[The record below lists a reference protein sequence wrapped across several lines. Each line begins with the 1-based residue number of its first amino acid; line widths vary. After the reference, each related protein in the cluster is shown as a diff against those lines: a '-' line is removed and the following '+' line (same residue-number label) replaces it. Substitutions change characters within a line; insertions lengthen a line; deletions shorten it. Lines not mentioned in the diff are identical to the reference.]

1 MRNKLQF
8 NQWKNSGNVI
18 DWFKKIENKNNY
30 VFIKF
35 DIAEF
40 YRSISET
47 ILQTAIRFA
56 EDHVEIT
63 DEEKRIIYHYRK
75 SLLFDKNEPWK
86 KKDSDSCFDVTMGSY
101 DGAELCEF
109 IGIYL
114 LSQLCTI
121 ISKKGCGL
129 YRDDGL
135 MIQEY
140 INGQQIDQLR
150 KKLKKYLRKLA

>member
-1 MRNKLQF
+1 MRNKRQF
-8 NQWKNSGNVI
+8 NQWKNSENVI

-35 DIAEF
+35 DIAKF
-40 YRSISET
+40 YPSMSET

-63 DEEKRIIYHYRK
+63 DEEKRIIYHCPK
-75 SLLFDKNEPWK
+75 SLLFYKNEPWK
-86 KKDSDSCFDVTMGSY
+86 KKDSDSCFDVTIGSY

-109 IGIYL
+109 IVIYL

-121 ISKKGCGL
+121 TSKNEKS
-129 YRDDGL
+129 
-135 MIQEY
+135 
-140 INGQQIDQLR
+140 
-150 KKLKKYLRKLA
+150 LRKLALKLTLKQILNC